1 MEGSRATRISNVVT
15 VRCLGCGELY
25 AKPLGGGTVRANPG
39 CPECGY
45 VGWVLAPE
53 LPREASPPDR
63 SYEDHPRRR
72 SA

>member
-1 MEGSRATRISNVVT
+1 MEGSRGTRAFNVVT
-15 VRCLGCGELY
+15 VRCLGCNELY

-45 VGWVLAPE
+45 VGWVLAPGR
-53 LPREASPPDR
+53 PREASERHR
-63 SYEDHPRRR
+63 SYVDHPRRR

>member
-1 MEGSRATRISNVVT
+1 VADDPHAAKPRRIET
-15 VRCLGCGELY
+15 VRCLSCGATY

-45 VGWVLAPE
+45 VGWVFATSVTQPE
-53 LPREASPPDR
+53 PRRFSEDR
-63 SYEDHPRRR
+63 ERRR